1 MIPENLKTLETDRLI
16 IRETTEEDCKVF
28 AEWERDPAVT
38 EFFTISADRSYGE
51 ILSEVVSEKSDPS
64 CLYYTITYKPDGE
77 PCGRIMISRLD
88 RHYDSMDLTRIYI
101 GDPALR
107 DKGLGREAL
116 EKILGIAFT
125 ELGMER
131 VTIDHFPA
139 NKRADHLYRKLGFVD
154 EGIMR
159 NSGKKDGRYVD
170 LQLKSILREE
180 YEKKYLSS
188 SEVL

>member
-1 MIPENLKTLETDRLI
+1 MIPDGYKVLETERMVM
-16 IRETTEEDCKVF
+16 RETVPDDALVF
-28 AEWERDPAVT
+28 AEWERDPQVT
-38 EFFTISADRSYGE
+38 EFFTMDQDRDYAE
-51 ILSEVVSEKSDPS
+51 ILAEIEAGKTDPAVR
-64 CLYYTITYKPDGE
+64 LYTLTLKPDGK
-77 PCGRIMISRLD
+77 PVGRIVLSRID
-88 RHYDSMDLTRIYI
+88 THYDSLDITRIYI
-101 GDPALR
+101 GDPDLR

-116 EKILGIAFT
+116 VRIIEHCFSD
-125 ELGMER
+125 LGMER
-131 VTIDHFPA
+131 ITIDHFPA
-139 NKRADHLYRKLGFVD
+139 NKRADHLYRKIGFVD